1 MDPVFGFGS
10 HGFYGQNVE
19 VRNSRK
25 GKERERERENK
36 LLKQYWSKIAVSV
49 VSIICESLDLND
61 IE

>member
-25 GKERERERENK
+25 GKKSVFERERE
-36 LLKQYWSKIAVSV
+36 
-49 VSIICESLDLND
+49 
-61 IE
+61 